1 MVKVMG
7 TNTSSEDQFWLTV
20 CGDDFGTFW
29 SSFYKLNNRK
39 RLANHPKQFADVV
52 QPSGDSCHNNLST
65 RIRGDE
71 TPKETNME
79 PTKLVV
85 CRHFFLFTTRHFPAV
100 IFVFKGQC
108 TPRKTNMSPAKIVFR
123 RILSF

>member
-71 TPKETNME
+71 TPKKTNME

-85 CRHFFLFTTRHFPAV
+85 CTVDIFSFLQPG
-100 IFVFKGQC
+100 IFQLSSSFLKGSVLPGKL
-108 TPRKTNMSPAKIVFR
+108 TYPLKNSI
-123 RILSF
+123 